1 MKELNKEIQDFLD
14 SLTGPKDPPKGSSKL
29 KCDGKIK
36 PKRKRGGQPGNQNAR
51 KHGSYSKRLTPQQL
65 EKFQDPREMTDLSRE
80 IGLLCV
86 KLNVLRKD
94 PTTSLD
100 SILKCLMALAE
111 LIRIQEMYLYNN

>member
-1 MKELNKEIQDFLD
+1 M
-14 SLTGPKDPPKGSSKL
+14 PPPKGSSKL
-29 KCDGKIK
+29 KGDGKIK

-65 EKFQDPREMTDLSRE
+65 EKFQDDREITDFSRE

-100 SILKCLMALAE
+100 SILKSLTALAE
-111 LIRIQEMYLYNN
+111 LIHIQEMYQYNN